1 MTEPRPEDDETHP
14 IDKQDPAGDKAAEH
28 TAPFDPFTDDDDD
41 EALGDRGGEE
51 TVIQDAT
58 RVIPPADGA
67 PAWAGRAG
75 VPVPPPADRL
85 RDSAPYP
92 SAEPAQPRTWWT
104 PILLGLLALGLLG
117 VVVLVA
123 WLMSR
128 DDTPEPTVTST
139 PTPAITATPSLV
151 PTTTAP
157 SPTPSPTIQLVQ
169 VPANLVGMTQDEA
182 VAALTQ
188 LGLAYAFEFRDSAAP
203 ENEVIAT
210 RPEGQELV
218 PAGSTVTLVISK
230 GGVTSPSPSTTA
242 TPSPAAN

>member
-14 IDKQDPAGDKAAEH
+14 IEKQEPGAGDKAAEQ

-41 EALGDRGGEE
+41 FGPRSDE

-58 RVIPPADGA
+58 QVIPPADTA

-75 VPVPPPADRL
+75 VPVPPPPPDRL
-85 RDSAPYP
+85 RDGAPYP
-92 SAEPAQPRTWWT
+92 SEEPAQPRTWWT

-123 WLMSR
+123 WLMTR
-128 DDTPEPTVTST
+128 DDTPEPTVTSS
-139 PTPAITATPSLV
+139 PTLGITATPSLV
-151 PTTTAP
+151 PTTEAP
-157 SPTPSPTIQLVQ
+157 SPTPSPTVQLVQ
-169 VPANLVGMTQDEA
+169 VPGNLVGMTQDEA
-182 VAALTQ
+182 VAALNQ
-188 LGLAYAFEFRDSAAP
+188 IGLAYAFEFRDSAAP

-210 RPEGQELV
+210 RPGPQELV

-230 GGVTSPSPSTTA
+230 GGVTSPSPSATA
-242 TPSPAAN
+242 SPTPAGE